1 MSRGFDPRLYFVHDH
16 GFNPSHAILA
26 AALRGG
32 VRMVQLRAKSLP
44 HAEFRAWAEPA
55 IALCRQA
62 RATVLINDD
71 VELAALLGADG
82 AHVGQRD
89 LSARE
94 ARARLGADAI
104 IGLSLESAAQV
115 DHPDAAC
122 ADYVAAS
129 GVFPTPTKTDLPSD
143 LGLVGVRE
151 IRARTAKPLVAIGGI
166 HAGNA
171 RAVFSAGAD
180 GIAIISAIAGADDPQ
195 LATAEIAGLARRA
208 VIECARLGR
217 APLAA
222 RAGLRWQDPRALTI
236 AGSDSGGG
244 AGIQADLKTMTSLGV
259 FGMSALTALTAQNTT
274 GVQSVHD
281 VAPEFLRAQ
290 IASVLGDLG
299 ADAVKIGMLHRREVI
314 RAIRDELA
322 KFPQI
327 PVVLDPVMVAKGG
340 HRLIEPDAISALIEI
355 LFPQVDLITPNLS
368 EAEALLEV
376 AGSGAQPTV
385 RGGVDLS
392 RASREDLRG
401 AALRL
406 LELGPEAVLL
416 KGGHHESPLAADLLV
431 ARDGTEQWFE
441 SARVETPNLH
451 GTGCTLSSA
460 IASFTARGYPLVTA
474 VAKAKDYVTEGIRSG
489 SRFRWGQ
496 GQGPIDH
503 IHLHR

>member
-1 MSRGFDPRLYFVHDH
+1 MSRAFDPRLYFVHDH
-16 GFNPSHAILA
+16 GFNPSHDILA

-32 VRMVQLRAKSLP
+32 VRLVQLRAKTLSF
-44 HAEFRAWAEPA
+44 EQFREWATPA
-55 IALCRQA
+55 VELCRKA
-62 RATVLINDD
+62 RATVIINDN
-71 VELAALLGADG
+71 VELALLLRADG
-82 AHVGQRD
+82 AHVGQQD
-89 LSARE
+89 MSVRE
-94 ARARLGADAI
+94 ARARLGPDAI
-104 IGLSLESAAQV
+104 LGLSLESVAQI
-115 DHPDAAC
+115 DHPDIEF

-143 LGLVGVRE
+143 LGLTGVRE

-195 LATAEIAGLARRA
+195 LAAAEIAGLARRA
-208 VIECARLGR
+208 VVECAQLGR
-217 APLAA
+217 APIVP
-222 RAGLRWQDPRALTI
+222 RVRLRWQDPRALTI

-244 AGIQADLKTMTSLGV
+244 AGIQADLKTMTALGV

-281 VAPEFLRAQ
+281 VSPEFLRAQ
-290 IASVLGDLG
+290 IVSVMTDLG

-314 RAIRDELA
+314 RAIRDELGNV
-322 KFPQI
+322 PQV
-327 PVVLDPVMVAKGG
+327 PVILDPVMVAKGG
-340 HRLIEPDAISALIEI
+340 HRLIEPDAVTALIEI
-355 LFPQVDLITPNLS
+355 LFPGTTLITPNLS

-376 AGSGAQPTV
+376 AAGGGASLT
-385 RGGVDLS
+385 
-392 RASREDLRG
+392 RASRDDLRS

-416 KGGHHESPLAADLLV
+416 KGGHHESATASDLLV
-431 ARDGTEQWFE
+431 ARDGTELWLE
-441 SARVETPNLH
+441 SSRIETPNLH
-451 GTGCTLSSA
+451 GTGCSLSSA
-460 IASFTARGYPLVTA
+460 IASFVARGYPLATA
-474 VAKAKDYVTEGIRSG
+474 VSKAKDYVTEGIRSG
-489 SRFRWGQ
+489 SRFQWGQ